1 MTFLFICIYML
12 SINNNKLL
20 PDKAPLHYLQIQQ
33 EMLFAYRQ
41 FLYKK
46 YCENLIANIV
56 QP

>member
-1 MTFLFICIYML
+1 MVYETIEGP
-12 SINNNKLL
+12 

-33 EMLFAYRQ
+33 EIVFAYRQ